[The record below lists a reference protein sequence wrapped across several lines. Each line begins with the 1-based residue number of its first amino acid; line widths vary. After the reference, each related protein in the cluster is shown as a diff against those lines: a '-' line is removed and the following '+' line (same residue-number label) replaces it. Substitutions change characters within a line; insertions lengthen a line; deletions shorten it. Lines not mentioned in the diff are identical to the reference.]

1 MHAHDLELDLKSAR
15 SHYRVIFFFL
25 NRMGQDQIGILED
38 VQDGLGMVIDF
49 RRLSLN
55 QDPSHGIKE
64 GWLRGRMDPGPLILT
79 DREMGRECP
88 SSTVLERVSGVTQ
101 SRAQIF
107 WLPERV

>member
-1 MHAHDLELDLKSAR
+1 
-15 SHYRVIFFFL
+15 
-25 NRMGQDQIGILED
+25 MGQGPIGILED
-38 VQDGLGMVIDF
+38 VQDGLGMGIDF
-49 RRLSLN
+49 RRLRLN
-55 QDPSHGIKE
+55 QDPSSGIKE